1 MRHKGKMGTFGQAPG
16 DYPEIVQFLI
26 DRDIDSMSLHKDP
39 VIKTLAKVARGK
51 VKPGKSRL
59 R

>member
-1 MRHKGKMGTFGQAPG
+1 MGTFGQAPG